1 MTGDAASGRPMTVVG
16 GTYRELCADPVT
28 ESLYGSGV
36 RASAI
41 LASLGHQVE
50 FHTCVDQAS
59 RAEAESLRASLG
71 ITEAVV
77 ADRAEAVTFSYATP
91 VSPAAWSPT
100 PAAEPL
106 EVAADVIV
114 AFGMIETT
122 WAING
127 KRVVIDPQH
136 GDLKSMLDSTSSST
150 VAVVLNAHEAG
161 RLTGRDV
168 VEAGPHIREL
178 GADVVVI
185 KRGALGG
192 LVFSDAG
199 LEAYGAIPTET
210 VRPIGSGDAFTAGF
224 AHAWSADP
232 AAPAAAAR
240 FGAQTA
246 AVHSLT
252 GMPQVSSD
260 LLATLADPLPD
271 IGTAPPRVYLAAPFF
286 TLSERLLLD
295 LVRNALRDSGVAV
308 FSPLHDV
315 GRGGDE
321 VARDDIAGLDE
332 SHAVLGLLDG
342 ADPGT
347 VFETGWATKAS
358 IPVVGFSAHPTAH
371 EWTMVRG
378 TGSEVID
385 DIATAVYRAAWA
397 AIAAADRRSRP

>member
-1 MTGDAASGRPMTVVG
+1 MTGDAAAGRPMTVVG
-16 GTYRELCADPVT
+16 GTYRELCAEPAID
-28 ESLYGSGV
+28 SLYGSGV
-36 RASAI
+36 RAAAI

-50 FHTCVDQAS
+50 FQTCVDDAS
-59 RAEAESLRASLG
+59 RAEAESVRVSLG
-71 ITEAVV
+71 ITQAVV
-77 ADRAEAVTFSYATP
+77 ADRAGAVTFSYATP
-91 VSPAAWSPT
+91 VSTAAWSPT
-100 PAAEPL
+100 PAAAPL
-106 EVAADVIV
+106 AVVADVIV

-122 WAING
+122 WAATG
-127 KRVVIDPQH
+127 DCVVIDPQH
-136 GDLKSMLDSTSSST
+136 GDLKAMLDSTSAGT
-150 VAVVLNAHEAG
+150 VAVVLNAHEAW
-161 RLTGRDV
+161 RLTGRDAT
-168 VEAGPHIREL
+168 EAGPLIREL

-192 LVFSDAG
+192 LVCSDAG
-199 LEAYGAIPTET
+199 LETYGAIPTET

-224 AHAWSADP
+224 AHAWSADLS
-232 AAPAAAAR
+232 APAAAAR
-240 FGAQTA
+240 FGAQAA

-252 GMPQVSSD
+252 GLPQISSD

-271 IGTAPPRVYLAAPFF
+271 IGTALPRVYLAAPFF

-295 LVRNALRDSGVAV
+295 LVRIALSDSGVAV

-321 VARDDIAGLDE
+321 VARHDIVGLDE

-358 IPVVGFSAHPTAH
+358 IPVVGFSAQPTAH
-371 EWTMVRG
+371 EWTMLRG

-397 AIAAADRRSRP
+397 AIAEADRRSRQ